1 MWGTATAAYQIE
13 TTQDDDWA
21 AFERDVLQH
30 QRFAQLGPGKA
41 MPGHIYRLGD
51 FSEEV
56 RRKKTDF
63 DARLDEDLGMAAAM
77 KHNAYRFSIAWARLF
92 PRPDDVEP
100 DAAALAH
107 YRRIFDAL
115 ARHGLLPVVTLLH
128 FSTPAW
134 LWQAQDGKRGF
145 ERAGDLERA
154 QGRSFGQRTIG
165 RGRAGI
171 DFPIERQR
179 GAGVEIERAAGLGN
193 GPAGTRHAVE
203 LIANGKGQT
212 IKLFAPGDPRNFA
225 SDPAMFD
232 GQVIGAGEASGAFGQ
247 RQPGQRP
254 LASQEEHIAPGARRV
269 KLTPKF
275 LKPNRSPSTRFVR
288 PATRAANGSG

>member
-1 MWGTATAAYQIE
+1 MEPGAAPPYRFPDDFLWGTATAAYQIE

-100 DAAALAH
+100 
-107 YRRIFDAL
+107 
-115 ARHGLLPVVTLLH
+115 
-128 FSTPAW
+128 
-134 LWQAQDGKRGF
+134 
-145 ERAGDLERA
+145 
-154 QGRSFGQRTIG
+154 
-165 RGRAGI
+165 
-171 DFPIERQR
+171 
-179 GAGVEIERAAGLGN
+179 
-193 GPAGTRHAVE
+193 
-203 LIANGKGQT
+203 
-212 IKLFAPGDPRNFA
+212 A
-225 SDPAMFD
+225 S
-232 GQVIGAGEASGAFGQ
+232 
-247 RQPGQRP
+247 
-254 LASQEEHIAPGARRV
+254 ARRLRRQGSRNIALEYNSTFGV
-269 KLTPKF
+269 CPAHGPRPCMPPWLTCPTA
-275 LKPNRSPSTRFVR
+275 RPSI
-288 PATRAANGSG
+288 SW